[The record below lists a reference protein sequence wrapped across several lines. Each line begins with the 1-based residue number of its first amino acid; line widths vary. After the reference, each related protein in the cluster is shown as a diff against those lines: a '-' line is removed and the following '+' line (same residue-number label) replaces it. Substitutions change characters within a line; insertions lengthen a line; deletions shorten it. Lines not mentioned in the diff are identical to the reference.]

1 MARSPVFHLAREK
14 GAGQAGHSLSSCP
27 APRPS
32 FPGLIS
38 PPGAPEIKGV
48 PEMPEIVGDQ
58 DVPAS
63 RQPQNQKLCGFRV
76 PLSTRMAKLG
86 NFNNKSA
93 FLRPRDRAEG
103 KASSQA
109 RSQAGKPQSLPTLN
123 E

>member
-1 MARSPVFHLAREK
+1 MAW
-14 GAGQAGHSLSSCP
+14 
-27 APRPS
+27 
-32 FPGLIS
+32 
-38 PPGAPEIKGV
+38 PGALFFTLLGRKEQDKLGTAFPRALLLAPVSPEIKGV

-63 RQPQNQKLCGFRV
+63 RQPQNQKLYGFPI
-76 PLSTRMAKLG
+76 PLSTRMVKLRK
-86 NFNNKSA
+86 FNNKSA
-93 FLRPRDRAEG
+93 FPRAYARPRDHAAG